1 MGVTDPGCFL
11 EKGDPPVNVSVRL
24 LVDHFDG
31 LQYQAGV
38 RCSVPVGLE
47 SGTRVSYSEQEL
59 EASLGK
65 TGS

>member
-1 MGVTDPGCFL
+1 
-11 EKGDPPVNVSVRL
+11 VNVSVRL